1 MKEIAFFR
9 TDQKCNQSLSNIHAS
24 VADFDSSER
33 LQTDAS
39 EVWKLFF
46 EVYLTLDINKT
57 IRLQILHCKII

>member
-9 TDQKCNQSLSNIHAS
+9 TDQKCNQSPSNIHAS
-24 VADFDSSER
+24 VADCDSSER

-46 EVYLTLDINKT
+46 EVYLILDINTT

>member
-9 TDQKCNQSLSNIHAS
+9 TDQKCNQSPSNIHAS

-39 EVWKLFF
+39 EVWKLYF
-46 EVYLTLDINKT
+46 EVYLILDIKGT
-57 IRLQILHCKII
+57 IRLQMLHYKII